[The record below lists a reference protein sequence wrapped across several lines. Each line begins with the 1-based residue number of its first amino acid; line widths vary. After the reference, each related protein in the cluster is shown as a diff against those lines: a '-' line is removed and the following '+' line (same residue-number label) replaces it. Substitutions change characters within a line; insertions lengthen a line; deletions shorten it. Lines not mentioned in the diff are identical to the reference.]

1 MMKKYSIGLVSFFC
15 LAAGV
20 AMAAPTSS
28 LQIKLLS
35 GTKVDRQ
42 TAVYTC
48 SAKDGNAKELL
59 AALPENRVT
68 VQYLNAGDISLAVL
82 QISGQT
88 QVFSNVIA
96 ADGAKY
102 AAAQYIWWNKGDD
115 ALFSSAT
122 DDKALVT
129 CRPVPKK

>member
-1 MMKKYSIGLVSFFC
+1 MKKYSIGLLSFFC
-15 LAAGV
+15 LATGMAV
-20 AMAAPTSS
+20 AAPSNN
-28 LQIKLLS
+28 LQIKLPT
-35 GTKVDRQ
+35 GIKVDRQ

-48 SAKDGNAKELL
+48 SAKNGNATELL
-59 AALPENRVT
+59 AALSKNRVT

-102 AAAQYIWWNKGDD
+102 AAAQYIWWSKGDD

>member
-1 MMKKYSIGLVSFFC
+1 MMKKYSIGLLSFFC
-15 LAAGV
+15 LATGM
-20 AMAAPTSS
+20 AMAAPANS
-28 LQIKLLS
+28 LQIKLPS

-48 SAKDGNAKELL
+48 SAKDRNATDLL

-82 QISGQT
+82 QVGGQT

-102 AAAQYIWWNKGDD
+102 AAAQYIWWSKGDD

-129 CRPVPKK
+129 CRPASKG